1 MYKRPQHNLEIFLS
15 ILLLLPGYGQPLNLA
30 TMSRD
35 CDLAFHLIFISVDDN
50 EMTNLR
56 RLCDEIFGE
65 ENFVAQMVWQKRTSP
80 DARKKLSTGH
90 EYILMYCKSY
100 EQLNDAISLILR

>member
-1 MYKRPQHNLEIFLS
+1 MN
-15 ILLLLPGYGQPLNLA
+15 
-30 TMSRD
+30 
-35 CDLAFHLIFISVDDN
+35 N
-50 EMTNLR
+50 EVN
-56 RLCDEIFGE
+56 EIFGE

-100 EQLNDAISLILR
+100 EQLNDAISLMPLGERDKANYKNQIGRASCRERV